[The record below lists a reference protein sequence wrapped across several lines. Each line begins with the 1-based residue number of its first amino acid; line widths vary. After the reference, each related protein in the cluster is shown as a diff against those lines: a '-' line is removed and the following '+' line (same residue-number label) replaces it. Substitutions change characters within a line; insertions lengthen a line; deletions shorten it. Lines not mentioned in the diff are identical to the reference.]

1 MSFDPNDPRITAY
14 VLGELDAD
22 ERKAFES
29 ALSASGDLQQAVQAT
44 RQATERLACELRTE
58 PSASLSDP
66 QRESVLR
73 AARERDAHPSAASV
87 STGRRRKWVFG
98 GVAIAASLL
107 GLCWGGSLLYRVAG
121 ERQQV
126 VARASGMLPAHD
138 ARVEAEGWS
147 AAPAPQA
154 TASTSGAAPAPEG
167 SEGFPF
173 ADLPAQNE
181 WAAPATTA
189 ERRLRENAPSDA
201 YRAVA
206 PSSYGGAVTASGP
219 APAGGAGMMGG
230 MPGAGP
236 APGDPMSLESS
247 MGAGGYPGM
256 APGMMPG
263 MGPPAP
269 VQLSLDADGQYG
281 MPGMPS
287 VRPVKYKMIRFFDLT
302 AEPGKT
308 YRYRVR
314 VMMEDPNRPQNKAA
328 EPNPRI
334 LDQAVADRLA
344 KVTAEDEDVAKKTG
358 KERRTYWLQ
367 TEWSEPSEPVT
378 PLSPEN
384 FVGGGATGPRF
395 IKRAKRMDR

>member
-14 VLGELDAD
+14 VLGELNAD

-73 AARERDAHPSAASV
+73 AARQRDAHPLAASAA
-87 STGRRRKWVFG
+87 TGRRRKWVLG

-126 VARASGMLPAHD
+126 VARVSGVLPAHD

-154 TASTSGAAPAPEG
+154 TASTSGAAPASEG

-173 ADLPAQNE
+173 ADLPARNE
-181 WAAPATTA
+181 SAFPAKTA
-189 ERRLRENAPSDA
+189 EQRLRENAPSDA
-201 YRAVA
+201 YRAVP
-206 PSSYGGAVTASGP
+206 PSPYGGAVAASGP
-219 APAGGAGMMGG
+219 TPAAGGAGMMGG

-236 APGDPMSLESS
+236 APGDPMSRASL

-256 APGMMPG
+256 APGMMSG

-281 MPGMPS
+281 MPGMPAAGFAEYG
-287 VRPVKYKMIRFFDLT
+287 VPLGTPMPPADYGRGPGLGGDKYLPIVENPFKEVK
-302 AEPGKT
+302 
-308 YRYRVR
+308 
-314 VMMEDPNRPQNKAA
+314 
-328 EPNPRI
+328 
-334 LDQAVADRLA
+334 
-344 KVTAEDEDVAKKTG
+344 
-358 KERRTYWLQ
+358 
-367 TEWSEPSEPVT
+367 SEP
-378 PLSPEN
+378 LST
-384 FVGGGATGPRF
+384 FSIDVDTASYSKVRMYLMQQGVLPRPDAVRIEELVNYF
-395 IKRAKRMDR
+395 T